1 MERITIWRGIDP
13 GDCTRAEVLGRP
25 ILELP
30 EEPEERSR
38 QMIRRI
44 CFNSQGITSFSL
56 NRNVAEY
63 YAGPHGWL
71 IKISVIID
79 HVIVASET
87 LKTLSSG
94 DQAHL
99 LDEFDSQN
107 LTDALE
113 WCSRDEEAFLIQGA
127 NYQIEEVIMIGSIRY
142 NP

>member
-1 MERITIWRGIDP
+1 
-13 GDCTRAEVLGRP
+13 
-25 ILELP
+25 
-30 EEPEERSR
+30 
-38 QMIRRI
+38 MIRRI

-87 LKTLSSG
+87 LKNLSSG